1 MHPSSSSLAS
11 SHASRA
17 ARARIGSV
25 VDGRW
30 RLDAL
35 VAVGGCSSIYAVS
48 HAGNG
53 HRAAMKIFDVELA
66 DNETAVAHFLAEGR
80 AANRIGHPG
89 VVAVVDQ
96 GTTQDGA
103 PYLLMPLLE
112 GETAQ
117 QRVSR
122 VGALPPAEALHVV
135 AEVLDVLMAAH
146 ARGIVHRDLKPD
158 NVFLERGGGVRV
170 LDFGIARV
178 ADNPDATAYGT
189 VLGTPGYMAPEQAC
203 GRLDEVGP
211 RSDVWSA
218 GALLYTLLSGKV
230 LHDAPN
236 PIASVV
242 RAQNEAVPPARTLV
256 PGLAEGVA
264 HVLDGA
270 LAFEVSERWMDAS
283 AMRWAVR
290 AATDEL
296 RGKREGGS
304 CAGVAV
310 DGLAPPTGARSDGH
324 AAPARTT
331 APPSRAASSSTK
343 PRRSWQP
350 VPWIAAAAAA
360 MAFSI
365 TGLAVRAHRAD
376 ARVASATGAPVAT
389 TEHVAPYAPIAPV
402 HEVHTTWTPAP
413 ADQAVEAPT
422 AGTPPTPATPP
433 TPTVDVDS
441 LPTAAPAYSSVP
453 SAPPSVP
460 QKAALRGQ
468 GQGQPR
474 GRGHGQEIVRTID
487 F

>member
-11 SHASRA
+11 TSASRA
-17 ARARIGSV
+17 ARARIGAV

-35 VAVGGCSSIYAVS
+35 VAVGGCSAIYAVS

-66 DNETAVAHFLAEGR
+66 DNPTAIGHFLAEGR

-89 VVAVVDQ
+89 VVSIVDQ

-103 PYLLMPLLE
+103 PYLLMPLLD

-117 QRVSR
+117 QRVAR
-122 VGALPPAEALHVV
+122 AGALSSLDALHVV
-135 AEVLDVLMAAH
+135 AEVLDVLVAAH

-218 GALLYTLLSGKV
+218 GALLYTLLTGKV
-230 LHDAPN
+230 LHDAPH
-236 PIASVV
+236 PLASVV
-242 RAQNEAVPPARTLV
+242 RAQNEAVPPASALI
-256 PGLAEGVA
+256 PGVAEGVA
-264 HVLDGA
+264 HLLDGA
-270 LAFEVSERWMDAS
+270 LAFEASDRWMDAA

-290 AATDEL
+290 AAIDEV

-310 DGLAPPTGARSDGH
+310 EGLAGLTRSD
-324 AAPARTT
+324 APVAVPATAPA
-331 APPSRAASSSTK
+331 AAGK
-343 PRRSWQP
+343 PQRSWRP

-360 MAFSI
+360 MAFAV
-365 TGLAVRAHRAD
+365 TGLVVSGHRAE
-376 ARVASATGAPVAT
+376 AHVATATGGSAAPASQPIAQ
-389 TEHVAPYAPIAPV
+389 VAPFAPMAPM
-402 HEVHTTWTPAP
+402 HEVRTTWAPAP
-413 ADQAVEAPT
+413 ADQAVEAPP
-422 AGTPPTPATPP
+422 AG

-441 LPTAAPAYSSVP
+441 LPAATAPSSVTY
-453 SAPPSVP
+453 APPSVR
-460 QKAALRGQ
+460 QKGPASRTG
-468 GQGQPR
+468 G
-474 GRGHGQEIVRTID
+474 GHGSEIVRTID

>member
-35 VAVGGCSSIYAVS
+35 VAVGGCAAIYAVS
-48 HAGNG
+48 HARNG

-103 PYLLMPLLE
+103 PYLLMPLLD

-117 QRVSR
+117 QRVAR
-122 VGALPPAEALHVV
+122 VGGLPAAEALHVV
-135 AEVLDVLMAAH
+135 GEVLDVLVAAH
-146 ARGIVHRDLKPD
+146 SRGIVHRDLKPD
-158 NVFLERGGGVRV
+158 NVFIERGAGVRV

-211 RSDVWSA
+211 RSDVWSV
-218 GALLYTLLSGKV
+218 GALLYTLLTGKV

-242 RAQNEAVPPARTLV
+242 RAQNEAVPPASTLV
-256 PGLAEGVA
+256 PGVPEGVA

-270 LAFEVSERWMDAS
+270 LAFRVSDRWMDAS

-296 RGKREGGS
+296 RGKRDGGS

-310 DGLAPPTGARSDGH
+310 EGLA
-324 AAPARTT
+324 AATR
-331 APPSRAASSSTK
+331 ASSEAPVVHPAAATIAAK
-343 PRRSWQP
+343 PQRSWRP

-360 MAFSI
+360 MAFAI
-365 TGLAVRAHRAD
+365 TGLVVRGHRAD
-376 ARVASATGAPVAT
+376 ARIASASGAPAAT
-389 TEHVAPYAPIAPV
+389 TEQAAPYAPMAPV
-402 HEVHTTWTPAP
+402 HDVRTTWAPAP
-413 ADQAVEAPT
+413 ADQAVEAQP
-422 AGTPPTPATPP
+422 AEPAPATPTTP

-441 LPTAAPAYSSVP
+441 LPSAPPATAPALPAAPMP
-453 SAPPSVP
+453 TAPPSVR
-460 QKAALRGQ
+460 QKSPAAGAAAAR
-468 GQGQPR
+468 
-474 GRGHGQEIVRTID
+474 EIVRTID